1 MLRYLIILFTLVFL
15 HACASSQSGGAYKRS
30 ETRTAQD
37 IQMGQVEHV
46 REVLIEGTK
55 TNVGTAAGA
64 AIGGVLGHGSS
75 SNQTTRTV
83 GGIAG
88 AVVGGMAG
96 AAAEEG
102 LTRQKGYEITIK
114 LDSGRV
120 IAIVQAADEEFEVG
134 DRVRV
139 IEGGAGATR
148 VSH

>member
-1 MLRYLIILFTLVFL
+1 
-15 HACASSQSGGAYKRS
+15 
-30 ETRTAQD
+30 
-37 IQMGQVEHV
+37 
-46 REVLIEGTK
+46 
-55 TNVGTAAGA
+55 
-64 AIGGVLGHGSS
+64 
-75 SNQTTRTV
+75 
-83 GGIAG
+83 
-88 AVVGGMAG
+88 MAG